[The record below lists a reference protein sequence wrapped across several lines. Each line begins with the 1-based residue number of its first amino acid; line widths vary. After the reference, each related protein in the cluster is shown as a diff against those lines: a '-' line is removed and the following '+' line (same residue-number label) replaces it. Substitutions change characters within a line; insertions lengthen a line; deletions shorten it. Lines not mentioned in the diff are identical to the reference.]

1 MSVPHIKNLFLHF
14 RFSLLHSP
22 PAALPPPEGGER
34 WRWENLPTQPLWESR
49 VLRRAR
55 WSDRRANGKKRG
67 ETAEQKLERT
77 EDERKVQLPA
87 VCPGRLSSADRR
99 TFRRWRHHNLQPWT
113 QTPGQILTTPSH
125 THTHICTTSV
135 SWSWNTQII
144 DELTAVK
151 NAKNNSVSTPNSAS
165 QQHLDPAAP
174 DVLQLSVF
182 ITSLKLKFV
191 RLLICASHSADQ
203 THNPDKWVLK
213 NSTSSL

>member
-1 MSVPHIKNLFLHF
+1 MSVPHIKNVFLHF

-87 VCPGRLSSADRR
+87 VCPGRLSSADCR
-99 TFRRWRHHNLQPWT
+99 TFRRWHHHNLQPWT
-113 QTPGQILTTPSH
+113 QTPGQILTTASH
-125 THTHICTTSV
+125 THTHTSV
-135 SWSWNTQII
+135 RQVFHGAEIHKSSTSWLLWKTLKIIQFQRQI
-144 DELTAVK
+144 LLH
-151 NAKNNSVSTPNSAS
+151 NNIWTRLHQMFFNSAS
-165 QQHLDPAAP
+165 
-174 DVLQLSVF
+174 
-182 ITSLKLKFV
+182 
-191 RLLICASHSADQ
+191 
-203 THNPDKWVLK
+203 
-213 NSTSSL
+213 SSRH